1 MMDKRF
7 TPSYSYRAPR
17 ENAAGKPVGRALDF
31 VFAAGWWF
39 FFTELGHI
47 LITVFT
53 KGCYCDFSL
62 PEVPCSGV
70 YMVMFEIAVTL
81 ALSVPPFMY
90 FFRGMFVEKVGLGK
104 KNLILLCSA
113 GIALLISWLLPLLEE
128 GFSSLLPD
136 LAAVEF
142 TPWADADIVRFVRTR
157 D

>member
-1 MMDKRF
+1 MDKRF

-47 LITVFT
+47 LITVLT

-81 ALSVPPFMY
+81 ALSVS
-90 FFRGMFVEKVGLGK
+90 
-104 KNLILLCSA
+104 LC
-113 GIALLISWLLPLLEE
+113 
-128 GFSSLLPD
+128 
-136 LAAVEF
+136 
-142 TPWADADIVRFVRTR
+142 
-157 D
+157 

>member
-39 FFTELGHI
+39 FFTELGHV
-47 LITVFT
+47 LITVLA

-62 PEVPCSGV
+62 PEAPCSGV

-90 FFRGMFVEKVGLGK
+90 FFAACSSK
-104 KNLILLCSA
+104 KWDSA
-113 GIALLISWLLPLLEE
+113 KNA
-128 GFSSLLPD
+128 D
-136 LAAVEF
+136 LAVLSRYRF
-142 TPWADADIVRFVRTR
+142 ADFMAAAAA
-157 D
+157 

>member
-47 LITVFT
+47 LITVLT

-62 PEVPCSGV
+62 DRGWKVPV
-70 YMVMFEIAVTL
+70 PTAL
-81 ALSVPPFMY
+81 ANANAAP
-90 FFRGMFVEKVGLGK
+90 
-104 KNLILLCSA
+104 KNS
-113 GIALLISWLLPLLEE
+113 
-128 GFSSLLPD
+128 
-136 LAAVEF
+136 
-142 TPWADADIVRFVRTR
+142 T
-157 D
+157 

>member
-39 FFTELGHI
+39 FFTELGHV
-47 LITVFT
+47 LITVLA

-81 ALSVPPFMY
+81 ALSVPPFKIG
-90 FFRGMFVEKVGLGK
+90 RASCRERV
-104 KNLILLCSA
+104 
-113 GIALLISWLLPLLEE
+113 W
-128 GFSSLLPD
+128 
-136 LAAVEF
+136 
-142 TPWADADIVRFVRTR
+142 
-157 D
+157 

>member
-39 FFTELGHI
+39 FFTELGHV
-47 LITVFT
+47 LITVLA

-90 FFRGMFVEKVGLGK
+90 FFRGTFVEKVGLGK
-104 KNLILLCSA
+104 KTLILLCSA

-142 TPWADADIVRFVRTR
+142 TPWDDADIVRFVRTR
-157 D
+157 G